1 LKSKKEQAKR
11 SKEKTFCLKKEIFVL
26 AIKFILLIKIIYSI
40 AGVAQLVEH
49 CLAMAGVAG
58 SSPVTRS
65 KKNNP
70 THKNKITETK
80 RRNQFQKEI
89 NLKKM

>member
-1 LKSKKEQAKR
+1 
-11 SKEKTFCLKKEIFVL
+11 V
-26 AIKFILLIKIIYSI
+26 IKFILLIKIFYSI

-49 CLAMAGVAG
+49 CLAMAGAAG

-65 KKNNP
+65 KKTTP
-70 THKNKITETK
+70 LTKIKLQKRKEK

-89 NLKKM
+89 NLKKCSISKSSLL

>member
-1 LKSKKEQAKR
+1 
-11 SKEKTFCLKKEIFVL
+11 V
-26 AIKFILLIKIIYSI
+26 IKFIFLIKIIYSV

-65 KKNNP
+65 KKP
-70 THKNKITETK
+70 LFTQTPNKVKKEK
-80 RRNQFQKEI
+80 RRD
-89 NLKKM
+89 